1 MRKARIIR
9 LRSVIGMFFVCFTT
23 LAHADTFAAEP
34 AGKAES
40 VSFEVLNP
48 EAEMIM
54 ASDISI
60 ITPRVEDLSD
70 KNIGLI
76 WCGKSGGEFFLDA
89 TEILLRERYPS
100 AAISRYTLGADNAM
114 EKISRDVDTFVYAV
128 GDSGQGAWDSVSLT
142 IELEKLG
149 KPGVAI
155 FGEHLMYN
163 AKVSSYHYGMP
174 SVRMVPLPSVEFYPN
189 RASAEDMM
197 PCAEAVLEDIIDA
210 LTRPIKP
217 SEKTAGLRPKKT
229 TSDTVRITADNLESA
244 YEQFYRLFMDNEWG
258 DGLPMVPPTPYNV
271 EQMLKATSL
280 SPETVL
286 GTISSPDGRTDLA
299 DVTVGKVAVNAVM
312 AGARPEYFP
321 VIIAAMEGISDRGFS
336 HHVFSSD
343 GSFNLFIA
351 VTGPI
356 AKKINMNSGTGLLG
370 HGWRAN
376 NTIGR
381 AVRLCMN
388 NIGNLKPGK
397 LDTALTGRASS
408 HTFYVLAENDDL
420 SPWAPYH
427 TARGYSAED
436 SYVTV
441 SGIGLGGDFTIYGG
455 GTGDAWTV
463 DGLLKEIIN
472 KIAPNRRMFASY
484 MPGIGSGAFARPFN
498 YIFVLSPDTAREL
511 KKLGFTRQGLQDYI
525 IDKTSVPYEDL
536 SEAEIRGLKR
546 RLSEKTEAFGGT
558 DNIPEDRI
566 PLFWENLK
574 PGGKIPVIVSPE
586 HLNIFVSGN
595 VSGYNFG
602 AIYLLGAHAIKP
614 VRQSEVDYGIRQ

>member
-1 MRKARIIR
+1 MGNEKIIQ
-9 LRSVIGMFFVCFTT
+9 LRSVISIFFVCFIIMV
-23 LAHADTFAAEP
+23 HADTFAAEP

-60 ITPRVEDLSD
+60 ISPRVEDLSD

-76 WCGKSGGEFFLDA
+76 WAGKSGGEFFLDA
-89 TEILLRERYPS
+89 LEVLLKKKYPS
-100 AAISRYTLGADNAM
+100 ATISRYTRGVGDAEERILR
-114 EKISRDVDTFVYAV
+114 EVDTFVYAV
-128 GDSGQGAWDSVSLT
+128 GDSGQGAWDSISFTVK
-142 IELEKLG
+142 LEKLG

-163 AKVSSYHYGMP
+163 AKVASYHLGMP
-174 SVRMVPLPSVEFYPN
+174 SVRMAPLPSMEYYPN
-189 RASAEDMM
+189 RASAESMM
-197 PCAEAVLEDIIDA
+197 PCTEAVLEDIINA
-210 LTRPIKP
+210 LTRPIQP
-217 SEKTAGLRPKKT
+217 SEKKAGLRPKMAAP
-229 TSDTVRITADNLESA
+229 DTVRITADSLESA
-244 YEQFYRLFMDNEWG
+244 YEKFYQLFMDNDWG
-258 DGLPMVPPTPYNV
+258 DGLPLVPPTPYNV

-280 SPETVL
+280 APDTIL
-286 GTISSPDGRTDLA
+286 GAIKAPDGSSDIA
-299 DVTVGKVAVNAVM
+299 NVTVEKVAVNAVM
-312 AGARPEYFP
+312 AGAKPEYFP

-351 VTGPI
+351 VSGPI
-356 AKKINMNSGTGLLG
+356 AKKINMHSGTGLLG

-408 HTFYVLAENDDL
+408 HTFYVLAENDEL
-420 SPWAPYH
+420 SPWEPYH
-427 TARGYSAED
+427 TVRGYRAED

-455 GTGDAWTV
+455 GTGGAWTV
-463 DGLLKEIIN
+463 EGVLESIIS
-472 KIAPNRRMFASY
+472 KIASNRRMFASY
-484 MPGIGSGAFARPFN
+484 MPGIGLGAFARPFN
-498 YIFVLSPDTAREL
+498 YIFVLSPDTAQEL
-511 KKLGFTRQGLQDYI
+511 KKMGFTRQSLQDYI
-525 IDKTSVPYEDL
+525 IDKTSVPYEEL
-536 SEAEIRGLKR
+536 SEAEIEGLKR
-546 RLSEKTEAFGGT
+546 RLSEKAEAFGGT

-566 PLFWENLK
+566 PLYWENLK
-574 PGGKIPVIVSPE
+574 PGGKVPVIVSPE
-586 HLNIFVSGN
+586 TLNIFVSGD
-595 VSGYNFG
+595 VSGYDFG
-602 AIYLLGAHAIKP
+602 AIYLLGAHSIKP
-614 VRQSEVDYGIRQ
+614 VR

>member
-1 MRKARIIR
+1 MGNVKIIR
-9 LRSVIGMFFVCFTT
+9 LRSVISIFFVCFITMV
-23 LAHADTFAAEP
+23 HANTFAAEP
-34 AGKAES
+34 TGKAGG

-54 ASDISI
+54 ASEISI
-60 ITPRVEDLSD
+60 ITPRVKDLSD
-70 KNIGLI
+70 KNIGLV

-89 TEILLRERYPS
+89 TEVLLKKKYPS
-100 AAISRYTLGADNAM
+100 ATISRYTLGEGDA
-114 EKISRDVDTFVYAV
+114 EERILREVDTFVYAV
-128 GDSGQGAWDSVSLT
+128 GDSGQGAWDSISLT
-142 IELEKLG
+142 VKLEKLG

-163 AKVSSYHYGMP
+163 AKAASYHHGMP
-174 SVRMVPLPSVEFYPN
+174 SVRMVPLPSMEFYPN
-189 RASAEDMM
+189 RSSAESMM
-197 PCAEAVLEDIIDA
+197 PCAEAVLDDIIDA
-210 LTRPIKP
+210 LTRPIQP
-217 SEKTAGLRPKKT
+217 SEKKAGLRPKKAAP
-229 TSDTVRITADNLESA
+229 DTVQITADSLESA
-244 YEQFYRLFMDNEWG
+244 YEKFYQLFMDNEWG
-258 DGLPMVPPTPYNV
+258 DGLPLVPPTPYNV
-271 EQMLKATSL
+271 EQMLKSTSL
-280 SPETVL
+280 SPDTVL
-286 GTISSPDGRTDLA
+286 GTISSPDGRSVIA
-299 DVTVGKVAVNAVM
+299 NVTVEKVAVNAVM
-312 AGARPEYFP
+312 AGAKPEYFP

-351 VTGPI
+351 VSGPI

-408 HTFYVLAENDDL
+408 HTFYVLAENDEL

-427 TARGYSAED
+427 TVRGYRAED

-455 GTGDAWTV
+455 GTGGAWTV
-463 DGLLKEIIN
+463 EGVLESIIN

-498 YIFVLSPDTAREL
+498 YIFVLSPDTAQEL
-511 KKLGFTRQGLQDYI
+511 KKRGFTRQSLQDYI
-525 IDKTSVPYEDL
+525 IDKTSVPYEEL
-536 SEAEIRGLKR
+536 SEAEIQGLKR

-558 DNIPEDRI
+558 DNIPDDRI
-566 PLFWENLK
+566 PVFWGNLK

-586 HLNIFVSGN
+586 HLNIFISGD
-595 VSGYNFG
+595 VSGYDFG
-602 AIYLLGAHAIKP
+602 AIYLLGAHSIKP
-614 VRQSEVDYGIRQ
+614 VR

>member
-1 MRKARIIR
+1 MGKVKTVW
-9 LRSVIGMFFVCFTT
+9 LRSVTGLFFVCFTT
-23 LAHADTFAAEP
+23 LVHANTFAAEP
-34 AGKAES
+34 AGKAGT

-54 ASDISI
+54 ASEISI
-60 ITPRVEDLSD
+60 ITPRVKELSD
-70 KNIGLI
+70 RNIGLI
-76 WCGKSGGEFFLDA
+76 WAGKSGGEFFLDA
-89 TEILLRERYPS
+89 LEVLLKKKYPS
-100 AAISRYTLGADNAM
+100 ATISRYTRGVGDA
-114 EKISRDVDTFVYAV
+114 EKRILREADTFVYAV
-128 GDSGQGAWDSVSLT
+128 GDSGQGAWDSVSMT
-142 IELEKLG
+142 VKLEKLG
-149 KPGVAI
+149 KPGVAV

-163 AKVSSYHYGMP
+163 AKTASYHLGMP
-174 SVRMVPLPSVEFYPN
+174 SVRMAPLPSMEFYPN
-189 RASAEDMM
+189 RASAESMM
-197 PCAEAVLEDIIDA
+197 PCAEEVLDDIIDA
-210 LTRPIKP
+210 LTLPIQP
-217 SEKTAGLRPKKT
+217 SEKKAGLRLKKAAP
-229 TSDTVRITADNLESA
+229 DTVRITADNLESA
-244 YEQFYRLFMDNEWG
+244 YEKFYQIFMDNDWG
-258 DGLPMVPPTPYNV
+258 DGLPLVPPTPYNV

-280 SPETVL
+280 APDTVL
-286 GTISSPDGRTDLA
+286 GAINAPDGSSDIA
-299 DVTVGKVAVNAVM
+299 NVTVEKVAVNAVM
-312 AGARPEYFP
+312 AGAKPEYFP
-321 VIIAAMEGISDRGFS
+321 VIIAAMEGISDKGFS

-343 GSFNLFIA
+343 GSFNLFMA

-356 AKKINMNSGTGLLG
+356 AKKINMHSGTGLLG

-388 NIGNLKPGK
+388 NIGHLRPGK

-408 HTFYVLAENDDL
+408 HTFYVLAENDEL
-420 SPWAPYH
+420 SPWEPNH
-427 TARGYSAED
+427 TVRGYRAED

-455 GTGDAWTV
+455 GTGGAWTV
-463 DGLLKEIIN
+463 EGVLESIIN
-472 KIAPNRRMFASY
+472 KIAPNRRMFAAY

-498 YIFVLSPDTAREL
+498 YIFVLSPDTAQEL

-525 IDKTSVPYEDL
+525 IDKTSVPYEEL

-566 PLFWENLK
+566 PVFWENLK

-586 HLNIFVSGN
+586 HLNIFISGD

-602 AIYLLGAHAIKP
+602 AIYLLGAHSIKP
-614 VRQSEVDYGIRQ
+614 VQ

>member
-1 MRKARIIR
+1 MGNVKIIR
-9 LRSVIGMFFVCFTT
+9 LRSAISIFFVCFITMV
-23 LAHADTFAAEP
+23 HADTFAAEP
-34 AGKAES
+34 AGKAGS

-60 ITPRVEDLSD
+60 ISPRVKDLSD
-70 KNIGLI
+70 KNIGLV
-76 WCGKSGGEFFLDA
+76 WAGKSGGEFFLDA
-89 TEILLRERYPS
+89 LEVLLKKKYPS
-100 AAISRYTLGADNAM
+100 ATISRYTRGVGDAEERILRETDA
-114 EKISRDVDTFVYAV
+114 FVYAV
-128 GDSGQGAWDSVSLT
+128 GDSGQGAWDSMSFTVR
-142 IELEKLG
+142 LEKLG
-149 KPGVAI
+149 KPGVAV

-163 AKVSSYHYGMP
+163 ARTASYHYGMP
-174 SVRMVPLPSVEFYPN
+174 SVRMAPLPSMEYYPN
-189 RASAEDMM
+189 RASAEGMM

-210 LTRPIKP
+210 LTRPIGT
-217 SEKTAGLRPKKT
+217 SEKEAGLIPGKPAPG
-229 TSDTVRITADNLESA
+229 TVRITGDSLESA
-244 YEQFYRLFMDNEWG
+244 YEKFYRLFMDNDWG
-258 DGLPMVPPTPYNV
+258 DGLPLVPPTPYNV

-280 SPETVL
+280 APD
-286 GTISSPDGRTDLA
+286 TIVGAIKAPDGSSVIA
-299 DVTVGKVAVNAVM
+299 NVTVEKVAVNAVM
-312 AGARPEYFP
+312 AGAKPEYFP
-321 VIIAAMEGISDRGFS
+321 VIVAAMEGISDRGFS

-343 GSFNLFIA
+343 GSFNLLIA
-351 VTGPI
+351 VSGPI
-356 AKKINMNSGTGLLG
+356 AKKINMHSGTGLLG

-420 SPWAPYH
+420 NPWAPYH
-427 TARGYSAED
+427 TVRGYRAED

-441 SGIGLGGDFTIYGG
+441 SGIGLGGDFTIFGG
-455 GTGDAWTV
+455 GTGGAWTV
-463 DGLLKEIIN
+463 DEVLKSIID

-498 YIFVLSPDTAREL
+498 YIFVLSPDTAQEL
-511 KKLGFTRQGLQDYI
+511 KKMGFTRQGLQDYI
-525 IDKTSVPYEDL
+525 INKTSVPYEEL
-536 SEAEIRGLKR
+536 SEAEIEGLKR

-566 PLFWENLK
+566 PLYWENLK
-574 PGGKIPVIVSPE
+574 PGGKVPVIVSPE
-586 HLNIFVSGN
+586 NLNIFVSGD

-602 AIYLLGAHAIKP
+602 ALYLLGAHSIKP
-614 VRQSEVDYGIRQ
+614 VR